1 MLMRFAATVGSF
13 TMLSRI
19 LGFVRDIMIASFLGA
34 SSTGDAFFI
43 AFKFPNLFRR
53 LFSEGAFSLAFV
65 PLFAEKL
72 ESDGRRAARFF
83 AEDALAILLWVLLI
97 IVVVAQVLM
106 PWLILLIA
114 PGFAD
119 DPAKLDLTVYLAR
132 LTFPYL
138 LFISIVSLLGGVLN
152 SLERFAAAAAAPI
165 LLNLCLIGS
174 LLAAAKVME
183 TPAHSLAWGVALA
196 GVIQFLWLVWNCK
209 RAAMLPSLPFP
220 RITPEIKKLLV
231 LMLPAALGAG
241 VMQLNLVVDM
251 IIASFLQDGS
261 VSHLYYADRL
271 VQLPLGVIGVA
282 IGTALLPTLA
292 RQIVSKETDTAL
304 HSQNRAI
311 EYALLFTL
319 PAAAAFM
326 VIGGQIIHVLFERGA
341 FDAAATGIVTGVLFA
356 YAVGLP
362 AFVLVKVLAPAYF
375 ARQNPRVPLRAAVFA
390 LLVNVILNLAL
401 MRPFG
406 VVGIAIASAI
416 ASWVNVF
423 LLTKGLFG
431 DGYFRPDRLLVRRLP
446 RMLIACVVMVLVLLV
461 ISDSLSHFFDSSLFP
476 KALTLLG
483 LVLVGV
489 GSFALVA
496 GVIGAARWRDLQGVL
511 RR

>member
-1 MLMRFAATVGSF
+1 
-13 TMLSRI
+13 
-19 LGFVRDIMIASFLGA
+19 
-34 SSTGDAFFI
+34 
-43 AFKFPNLFRR
+43 
-53 LFSEGAFSLAFV
+53 
-65 PLFAEKL
+65 
-72 ESDGRRAARFF
+72 
-83 AEDALAILLWVLLI
+83 
-97 IVVVAQVLM
+97 
-106 PWLILLIA
+106 
-114 PGFAD
+114 
-119 DPAKLDLTVYLAR
+119 
-132 LTFPYL
+132 
-138 LFISIVSLLGGVLN
+138 
-152 SLERFAAAAAAPI
+152 
-165 LLNLCLIGS
+165 
-174 LLAAAKVME
+174 
-183 TPAHSLAWGVALA
+183 
-196 GVIQFLWLVWNCK
+196 
-209 RAAMLPSLPFP
+209 
-220 RITPEIKKLLV
+220 
-231 LMLPAALGAG
+231 MLPAALGAG

-292 RQIVSKETDTAL
+292 RQVVSKETDTAL

-476 KALTLLG
+476 KALALLG
-483 LVLVGV
+483 LVLVGM